1 LTSRRSGLLFA
12 LALAL
17 TFVVA
22 RSGPASAGSNHHH
35 GKTSVAKPHGKT
47 VARAR
52 HARSHRHWVNGHPS
66 HVECTRRGKKRRC
79 HRISNFTGHGVP
91 AGDLRTDPLPT
102 PSGNIWIYAENLD
115 EEVKVNIYR
124 PGGGYD
130 EAALAQL
137 DHLFRCKRTDEE
149 RAVDPRVYEMLSRIQ
164 DHFEG
169 KRAVLISGFRFA
181 ERHSSRHYHASAMD
195 IRIPGVPLKTLYG
208 YAESLDKGGM
218 GMGIYPTTQ
227 FIHVDYRAPGEPS
240 YRWVD
245 VSGHGGAPPPRHQHP
260 KHHKRTTS

>member
-1 LTSRRSGLLFA
+1 LTSRRSGPLFA

-17 TFVVA
+17 LFLMA
-22 RSGPASAGSNHHH
+22 RGGPASAGGTHHH
-35 GKTSVAKPHGKT
+35 HIASHHRGKAL
-47 VARAR
+47 AR
-52 HARSHRHWVNGHPS
+52 HASSHHHHRRLVHGHPS
-66 HVECTRRGKKRRC
+66 HVVCHHHGKHRSC

-91 AGDLRTDPLPT
+91 ADELRTDPLPT
-102 PSGNIWIYAENLD
+102 PSGNVWIYAENFR

-124 PGGGYD
+124 PGGGFD

-149 RAVDPRVYEMLSRIQ
+149 RAVDPRVYETLSRIQ

-181 ERHSSRHYHASAMD
+181 ERHSSRHFHASAMD
-195 IRIPGVPLKTLYG
+195 IRVEGVPLDTLYS
-208 YAESLDKGGM
+208 YAESLDPGGM
-218 GMGIYPTTQ
+218 GLGIYPTTQ
-227 FIHVDYRAPGEPS
+227 FIHVDYRAPGDPS

-245 VSGHGGAPPPRHQHP
+245 VSGHGGAPPPRHHHP
-260 KHHKRTTS
+260 THHKRTTS